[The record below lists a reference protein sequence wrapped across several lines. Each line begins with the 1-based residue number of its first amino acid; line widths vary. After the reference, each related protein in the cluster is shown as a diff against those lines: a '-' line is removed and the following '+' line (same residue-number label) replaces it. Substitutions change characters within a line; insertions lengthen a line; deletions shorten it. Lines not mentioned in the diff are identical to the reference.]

1 MLERIVN
8 MSNYL
13 SGGIHRNPIFLLRRR
28 TVILLL
34 AIQFTGCKTNSQPSE
49 IKSNNAS
56 IAFVEVVSGL
66 ENPWGMAFLPNGDIL
81 ITEKKGE
88 IRIVRANKLLP
99 DPVEGL
105 PEIHVRGQGG
115 LMDIQLHPKFQQ
127 NRWLY
132 LSYGSSEGKG
142 SGGNTTIARFTYDN
156 GKLSNQKVLYKAS
169 PNSTHGNHWGSRIAF
184 DSQGYLYFTI
194 GDRGNRDQN
203 PQDISRDGGKVYR
216 IKDDGTIPEDN
227 PFFDRSG
234 ARKAIYSYGH
244 RNPQGLV
251 IDASDRIWEHEHG
264 PKGGDEV
271 NLIEPGK
278 NYGWPILSYGVN
290 YSGTEF
296 AEDTARVGM
305 QSPVIYWVPSIA
317 PCGMTV
323 VRGEKYTGWEG
334 DLIIGSLKF
343 SYLVHARVQGNRIVS
358 QEKIAEGIGR
368 VRSVAQGPDG
378 FLYVGVEGKGL
389 FRLIMK

>member
-1 MLERIVN
+1 MSKSGNQLLVGLSPGFQKSFVLFLVMLMASCHGRSQQPPGLKPN
-8 MSNYL
+8 
-13 SGGIHRNPIFLLRRR
+13 
-28 TVILLL
+28 
-34 AIQFTGCKTNSQPSE
+34 NS
-49 IKSNNAS
+49 S
-56 IAFVEVVSGL
+56 ITYVEVVSGL
-66 ENPWGMAFLPNGDIL
+66 QNPWGMAFLPNGDIL
-81 ITEKKGE
+81 VTEKEGE
-88 IRIVRANKLLP
+88 IRIVRGNELLP

-105 PEIHVRGQGG
+105 PEIFVKGQGG
-115 LMDIQLHPKFQQ
+115 LLDIQLHPNFEE

-142 SGGNTTIARFTYDN
+142 DGGNTTIARFTFD
-156 GKLSNQKVLYKAS
+156 GKTLSDKKVLYKAS

-184 DSQGYLYFTI
+184 DSKGYLYFTI

-203 PQDISRDGGKVYR
+203 PQDVGRDGGKVYR
-216 IKDDGTIPEDN
+216 IMDDGTIPEDN
-227 PFFDRSG
+227 PFFDQSG

-244 RNPQGLV
+244 RNPQGLA
-251 IDASDRIWEHEHG
+251 IDANDQIWEHEHG

-278 NYGWPILSYGVN
+278 NYGWPILSYGIN

-323 VRGEKYTGWEG
+323 VSGNKYPDWDG

-343 SYLVHARVQGNRIVS
+343 SYLVHAKVQGDRIVS
-358 QEKIAEGIGR
+358 QERIAEGIGR